1 VAGVVFAAH
10 PSRLGHRRKCAAG
23 LAPQDDVVSV
33 AVILR
38 CRSVAK
44 ASKDDGVPKI

>member
-1 VAGVVFAAH
+1 MVLVAH

-23 LAPQDDVVSV
+23 LTPQDDVVPV

-38 CRSVAK
+38 CRSAAK